1 MKKSIIQLIIF
12 CLITVPFSIVTA
24 QTIQIQGEQTGTLI
38 ADTVFLSGNV
48 SIPYGGTLVFLP
60 GTEVIATGFYG
71 FTVTGTLLAQGNI
84 ENPVKFSIAD
94 TAGFYNTGDSRGGW
108 NGFHIADT
116 PNSAD
121 SSIFSYCTF
130 EFGKAVGDSL
140 EKMGGIF
147 NIRDFDK
154 IRISDCIFN
163 HSKAVFWGGAV
174 FAENSD
180 IIIQNCIFNGNFC
193 GTPAP
198 PYGYGG
204 AVCIRHSFVDIL
216 NCTFQSN
223 SSTGIGGA
231 LSIEYSDV
239 LLNSGV
245 FKNNYS
251 GLGGA
256 LGYLRSNPTRPLTGN
271 LFTGNTAQFFG
282 GAISCNKANPHF
294 INNTIAG
301 NSSASYG
308 GGFYCNDSAVPVLI
322 NCMIYDNFAFEGPQV
337 YIWDVSSAPE
347 FYYCNIQGGRE
358 AFSGTGG
365 IGFNSPYVNNLD
377 TLPGFSGVEPHP
389 FALSDSSPCINAG
402 NPDTTGLMLPVF
414 DLAGNQRIVDGIID
428 IGAYE
433 NISGLTGLVNRNND
447 IVFNYYPNPFRD
459 EVTFSLP
466 KNQNQKSSLVII
478 DSKGIEVF
486 RISNLDSDTYTWDCK
501 NLNSSS
507 IVPGIYHVVVTYGNK
522 KGNATIIRSE

>member
-1 MKKSIIQLIIF
+1 MKKNIFQLIAF
-12 CLITVPFSIVTA
+12 CLITVSFFKVTA

-48 SIPYGGTLVFLP
+48 TIPSGGTLVFLP

-71 FTVTGTLLAQGNI
+71 FTVTGAVLAQGNI
-84 ENPVKFSIAD
+84 GNPVNFSVAD
-94 TAGFYNTGDSRGGW
+94 TAGFYNNGDSRGGW
-108 NGFHIADT
+108 NGFHYVNT

-130 EFGKAVGDSL
+130 EFGKAIGDSL

-154 IRISDCIFN
+154 IRISDCLLH
-163 HSKAVFWGGAV
+163 HSKAVFWGGAI
-174 FAENSD
+174 FTENSD
-180 IIIQNCIFNGNFC
+180 IKILDCIFNDNFC
-193 GTPAP
+193 GTPGP

-231 LSIEYSDV
+231 LSLEYSDV

-337 YIWDVSSAPE
+337 YIWDVNSLPE
-347 FYYCNIQGGRE
+347 FYYCNIQGGKE

-365 IGFNSPYVNNLD
+365 IGFNSPYMNNLD
-377 TLPGFSGVEPHP
+377 TLPGFTGVEPHP
-389 FALSDSSPCINAG
+389 YALSDSSPCINAG
-402 NPDTTGLMLPVF
+402 NPDTTGLMLPLL
-414 DLAGNQRIVDGIID
+414 DLAGNQRIVGGIID

-433 NISGLTGLVNRNND
+433 NISGSTGLVNPISD
-447 IVFNYYPNPFRD
+447 IVFNCYPNPFRD
-459 EVTFSLP
+459 EVIFSFP
-466 KNQNQKSSLVII
+466 GKQDGISSLVII
-478 DSKGIEVF
+478 DSRGVEVY
-486 RISNLDSDTYTWDCK
+486 RISHLNSDTYTWNGK
-501 NLNSSS
+501 NLNSSN
-507 IVPGIYHVVVTYGNK
+507 IVPGIYHVVISDGNK
-522 KGNATIIRSE
+522 KGNATIICSE